1 MKDEILIADTVRQ
14 DCDMLDRILE
24 DSYNTITATDDESI
38 LKIIREKG
46 KKLAVIIICFELMIV
61 DGKSL
66 IDILRKLELKK
77 KVPVLVISKGNDA
90 EALKKCFRKGVTDYL
105 LMPFNETIV
114 RHRVRTVIELFKHK
128 RKAEAR
134 IAKQKKEIQLKNKRL
149 SETDSNIIELL
160 GNVVE
165 SRNLESGK
173 HIRRVKG
180 FTKIIAEDIMKNC
193 PKYKLTTKKVKQI
206 VSASAIHDIGKINIP
221 DKILLKPGRLT
232 KEEYNQMKAHTVK
245 GSELIEGAREIWG
258 NEYADICRDIILYH
272 HERYDGKGYPMG
284 LKGDEIPI
292 AAQVVSLADV
302 YDALVTKRIYK
313 RSVPPDEAFDMIV
326 SGKCGSFS
334 DDLISSFKRV
344 KKKMESLLW

>member
-1 MKDEILIADTVRQ
+1 MRDMVLIADTVRK
-14 DCDMLDRILE
+14 DCDVLKKILD
-24 DSYNTITATDDESI
+24 DSYNTVTATDNESMI
-38 LKIIREKG
+38 RIIEEKG
-46 KKLAVIIICFELMIV
+46 KKLAVIIICFELMRV
-61 DGKSL
+61 DGKCIMDFL
-66 IDILRKLELKK
+66 NKLELKK
-77 KVPVLVISKGNDA
+77 RVPVLVISKKNDI
-90 EALKKCFRKGVTDYL
+90 EELKKCFKKGVTDYL
-105 LMPFNETIV
+105 LMPLNEVIV
-114 RHRVRTVIELFKHK
+114 KHRVRTVIELFKNK

-149 SETDSNIIELL
+149 SETENNIIELL

-193 PKYKLTTKKVKQI
+193 PKYKLTQKKVEQI

-221 DKILLKPGRLT
+221 DKVLLKPGRLT
-232 KEEYNQMKAHTVK
+232 GEEYNLMKTHTIK
-245 GSELIEGAREIWG
+245 GSELIEGERYIWG
-258 NEYADICRDIILYH
+258 NEYADICRDIVLYH

-292 AAQVVSLADV
+292 AAQIVSLADV

-313 RSVPPDEAFDMIV
+313 RSVPPDEAFGMIV

-334 DDLISSFKRV
+334 EDLISSLKRV
-344 KKKMESLLW
+344 KEKMESLLD